1 MISARAADPNDID
14 LAGQVYVIFGS
25 TFGFNANINLADLD
39 GSQGFALNGIG
50 ERDFAGTSVSGLG
63 DVNGDGI
70 GDFIIGAP
78 GVAGSSGDSYVV
90 FGSASGHNSSFNLAD
105 INGTNGFVLYGNN
118 ANDSAGISVSSAGD
132 INNDGYADIIV
143 GANRA
148 DVDGLN
154 YGEAYVVFG
163 SAAGYYPNL
172 YLHTLDGDNGFI
184 ISGIEASISFGTSV
198 ASAGDVNGDGID
210 DVLIGAPG
218 ATLRNGQSGEVYV
231 IFGTD
236 GGFGDHVDI
245 TALDGTNG
253 FVITG
258 LRGTG
263 FRGGTDGTGSAVSS
277 AGDVNG
283 DGIDDILVGA
293 FSTGFYVGRAFVI
306 YGTADGYNG
315 NFDITRD
322 SISGEI
328 FLNGSSDGSYGFVL
342 TTDIDRSFT
351 ANSVASAG
359 DVNGDGL
366 DDFLISSHGENSG
379 ENADAGI
386 QYLVYGSSTGYDG
399 SLDLTALNGH
409 QGFSING
416 INTGDG
422 AGGGSVSGAGDINGD
437 GFADI
442 LVGLQSVD
450 INGANA
456 AGQSYIIYGSAEFGR
471 STTTLTDGDDV
482 FSARDTIVVHA
493 GDGDDIVNGLGGS
506 DYLYGENG
514 NDDMFGGAANDMLDG
529 GLGDDILNG
538 GTGNDTIIGGT
549 GVDILIGAEGADRL
563 SGGAGNDYI
572 TGGLGD
578 DELRGGAGEDTFV
591 ILAGAG
597 NDVIYDFEI
606 GVDYLEFGDDVY
618 RFDHLE
624 FIQVGND
631 VQIKSSNGTTTLAGI
646 NAADIN
652 EYDFIF
658 RTWTAD
664 PSAKDDKKD
673 VPVTGPVIVD
683 TPAPVVVVEEEA
695 PNDIVIASGPIDA
708 VIAETTIEDGAAI
721 DEVFAPDTNELD
733 SIEFPEVVIIEED
746 IADEIDAVIA
756 SGPARLLAEIE
767 ADINT
772 YSDDEIVDD
781 IIIGFVAV
789 ELF

>member
-1 MISARAADPNDID
+1 MLAVFSVSGAGDINGDGIDDFMISARAADPNGID
-14 LAGQVYVIFGS
+14 NAGQVYVIFGS
-25 TFGFNANINLADLD
+25 TSGFDANLNLADLD

-50 ERDFAGTSVSGLG
+50 ERDFVGTSVSGLG

-70 GDFIIGAP
+70 DDFIIGAP

-90 FGSASGHNSSFNLAD
+90 FGSASGHNGSFNLAD
-105 INGTNGFVLYGNN
+105 IDGTNGFVLYGNN

-132 INNDGYADIIV
+132 INGDGYADIIV

-148 DVDGLN
+148 SVNGLN

-163 SAAGYYPNL
+163 AAAGYHPNL
-172 YLHTLDGDNGFI
+172 YLHALDGDNGFI

-198 ASAGDVNGDGID
+198 SSAGDVNGDGID

-231 IFGTD
+231 VFGTQD
-236 GGFGDHVDI
+236 EFGDHVDI

-322 SISGEI
+322 STSGEI
-328 FLNGSSDGSYGFVL
+328 SLNGSSDGSHGFVL
-342 TTDIDRSFT
+342 TTDIERSFT

-409 QGFSING
+409 EGFSING
-416 INTGDG
+416 INNGDG
-422 AGGGSVSGAGDINGD
+422 AAGGSVSGAGDINGD

-442 LVGLQSVD
+442 LIGLQSVD
-450 INGANA
+450 INGASA

-471 STTTLTDGDDV
+471 STTTLTDGNDV

-493 GDGDDIVNGLGGS
+493 GDGDDIINGLGGS
-506 DYLYGENG
+506 DYLYGEG
-514 NDDMFGGAANDMLDG
+514 R
-529 GLGDDILNG
+529 
-538 GTGNDTIIGGT
+538 
-549 GVDILIGAEGADRL
+549 E
-563 SGGAGNDYI
+563 
-572 TGGLGD
+572 
-578 DELRGGAGEDTFV
+578 
-591 ILAGAG
+591 
-597 NDVIYDFEI
+597 
-606 GVDYLEFGDDVY
+606 
-618 RFDHLE
+618 
-624 FIQVGND
+624 
-631 VQIKSSNGTTTLAGI
+631 
-646 NAADIN
+646 
-652 EYDFIF
+652 
-658 RTWTAD
+658 
-664 PSAKDDKKD
+664 
-673 VPVTGPVIVD
+673 
-683 TPAPVVVVEEEA
+683 
-695 PNDIVIASGPIDA
+695 
-708 VIAETTIEDGAAI
+708 
-721 DEVFAPDTNELD
+721 
-733 SIEFPEVVIIEED
+733 
-746 IADEIDAVIA
+746 
-756 SGPARLLAEIE
+756 
-767 ADINT
+767 
-772 YSDDEIVDD
+772 
-781 IIIGFVAV
+781 
-789 ELF
+789 